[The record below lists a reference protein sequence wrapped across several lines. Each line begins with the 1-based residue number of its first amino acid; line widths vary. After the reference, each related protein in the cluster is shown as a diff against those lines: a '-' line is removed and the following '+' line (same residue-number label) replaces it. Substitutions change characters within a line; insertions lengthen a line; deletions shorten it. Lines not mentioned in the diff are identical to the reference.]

1 MAEDITVFEGVG
13 HDEEVPA
20 KKKKKKKSEDGES
33 EDGEREDDQYQTAPD
48 DEESEEEALSE
59 SRHPKS
65 PKHGARP
72 KLIGVPI
79 LK

>member
-1 MAEDITVFEGVG
+1 
-13 HDEEVPA
+13 
-20 KKKKKKKSEDGES
+20 KKSEDGES